1 MHNLTMHGPR
11 RDRVGSRMPHMH
23 EMTRSGSPAAIV
35 RSCRSPAGACLSGGP
50 TLLSGPPVSRRANRS
65 CPGPR
70 SPGGPTAPVR
80 ALGPPAGQPLRPSR
94 CPPLKTDGD
103 ATTMRHRDP
112 GPGDGARKQI
122 LQKGGVRTPRP
133 RAIRY
138 ISRFRQRPEIRELTR
153 SYLPVVERR
162 DGSRPARWAGFAP
175 VRAAVDRSS
184 RPRTRAFRRVLGSE
198 NGPGDKKKPAR
209 WGRAGSVLLGRRCCY
224 EVRRAMKDGPRT

>member
-1 MHNLTMHGPR
+1 MSDLACPTCMRRHGRAR
-11 RDRVGSRMPHMH
+11 RRR
-23 EMTRSGSPAAIV
+23 
-35 RSCRSPAGACLSGGP
+35 LSGHAGRRQRAW
-50 TLLSGPPVSRRANRS
+50 PVGRASS
-65 CPGPR
+65 CPGP
-70 SPGGPTAPVR
+70 
-80 ALGPPAGQPLRPSR
+80 GPPAGQPLLSGPPVPRRANRSVRAPGPPAGQPLPPSR
-94 CPPLKTDGD
+94 YPPLKTDGD
-103 ATTMRHRDP
+103 ATTMGHRDP

-122 LQKGGVRTPRP
+122 LQRGGVRTPRP

-138 ISRFRQRPEIRELTR
+138 ISRFRQRPEIRELAR

-175 VRAAVDRSS
+175 GPSRRRRSS
-184 RPRTRAFRRVLGSE
+184 WPRTRASRRVLGPE